1 MKRTAALVPAVALL
15 LLAGCAAGPSRDEVS
30 ERFLIE
36 YTDSAELHDAMQDVA
51 DDIAQ
56 DAIDGR
62 CGDDGYE
69 AGLQTAVDEN
79 LFYAWRSTCLMYFE
93 DDLTAGQIAET
104 QRMVAERALEG

>member
-1 MKRTAALVPAVALL
+1 MKRTVALIPAVALL
-15 LLAGCAAGPSRDEVS
+15 LLAGCSAAPTRDEVS

-36 YTDSAELHDAMQDVA
+36 YTDSDELHDAMQDVA

-93 DDLTAGQIAET
+93 DDLTAGQVAETKRMIAE
-104 QRMVAERALEG
+104 RVAAG

>member
-15 LLAGCAAGPSRDEVS
+15 LLAGCSAGPSRDEVS

-36 YTDSAELHDAMQDVA
+36 YTDSDELRQAMQEVA
-51 DDIAQ
+51 DEIAQ

-62 CGDDGYE
+62 CGDGPYE
-69 AGLQTAVDEN
+69 AGLQTAADDN

-93 DDLTAGQIAET
+93 DDLSAAQIAET
-104 QRMVAERALEG
+104 QKMTAERVAAG